1 MPEIHVLILCE
12 ISEAFVALVDINLY
26 QSPYLFGLIVF
37 DLSMPFQT
45 IHIFYHF
52 LSSFIVFPVFLFVL
66 PLRHGSRPG
75 SLRLSNVF
83 DLVVHLPKAI
93 HDVRTSPVVAG
104 TSMGNLRS
112 SYDP

>member
-12 ISEAFVALVDINLY
+12 ISEPFLALVYINLY

-45 IHIFYHF
+45 IHIFSV
-52 LSSFIVFPVFLFVL
+52 LSYFFRFSMVL
-66 PLRHGSRPG
+66 PLRHGRCP
-75 SLRLSNVF
+75 
-83 DLVVHLPKAI
+83 VHSAS
-93 HDVRTSPVVAG
+93 RTSLILSC
-104 TSMGNLRS
+104 TSRRPSTMSGPRLHQTGHAPGNPRT